1 MIGLSGCHARDTNIS
16 TNNPVIKVSAE
27 HTALDLDPTN
37 NKLKSELASKVMWS
51 YHSDLSDSGVVLDEA
66 VDALYLKK
74 ENLVFWN
81 SLQTIFTIRILLL
94 NRSRKII
101 RICVNLGLRIKLQ
114 TLWLPGIWEKEK
126 HSHRFFP
133 FIL

>member
-1 MIGLSGCHARDTNIS
+1 MLWVFWVNQWFKFNQTWVILIGFSGCHARDTNIS
-16 TNNPVIKVSAE
+16 TDNPVVKVSAG

-74 ENLVFWN
+74 ENLV
-81 SLQTIFTIRILLL
+81 RIL
-94 NRSRKII
+94 
-101 RICVNLGLRIKLQ
+101 
-114 TLWLPGIWEKEK
+114 E
-126 HSHRFFP
+126 
-133 FIL
+133 